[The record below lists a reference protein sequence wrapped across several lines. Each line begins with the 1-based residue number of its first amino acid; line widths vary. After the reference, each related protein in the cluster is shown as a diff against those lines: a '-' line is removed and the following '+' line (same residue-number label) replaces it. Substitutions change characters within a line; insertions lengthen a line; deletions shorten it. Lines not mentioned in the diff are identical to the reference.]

1 MAMYGA
7 ASSEVS
13 GFFSHLA
20 SLFFIWGSFKQFLP
34 RPFVDSF
41 WNKAMAYFKPEIS
54 IKFYENFN
62 GRDCI
67 KRNEAYTAVDTYLR
81 MNVSES
87 GSPSQGPFSN
97 GVIRYYK
104 LTYNRKYH
112 KIITEKYL
120 HYKAGKSSP
129 EESKGSC
136 SQIILTVN
144 GLIVFEHPGTFQT
157 LAMDPKKKEEIINDL
172 INFTNRKEY
181 YAKIG
186 KAWRRGYLLYGPPG
200 TGKSTMIAAMAN
212 FLDYDIY
219 NIELTAIK
227 DNTEL
232 RMMLSETTNRSIIVI
247 EDIDCSLELTGSR
260 KKKKREE
267 GKGGESKVTLSGI
280 LNFIDGLASAC
291 GEEKIIVFTTN
302 HIEKLDPA
310 LIRRGRMDK
319 HIELS
324 YCKFEAFKVLAKN
337 YLDID
342 SHPLFEKINHL
353 LEEVNIS
360 PADVAENLMPKTEVG
375 GTDASLESLIQAL
388 ETVREEKTLGKGG
401 TQDKECRE
409 QESE

>member
-1 MAMYGA
+1 MIEFP
-7 ASSEVS
+7 SQRSVS
-13 GFFSHLA
+13 KGPKSAQLSMDKNA
-20 SLFFIWGSFKQFLP
+20 VVWDK
-34 RPFVDSF
+34 
-41 WNKAMAYFKPEIS
+41 Y
-54 IKFYENFN
+54 N
-62 GRDCI
+62 GI
-67 KRNEAYTAVDTYLR
+67 MVKWYSG

-120 HYKAGKSSP
+120 HYVISEGREIKSRRKQRKLFSNNSYC
-129 EESKGSC
+129 EW
-136 SQIILTVN
+136 TD
-144 GLIVFEHPGTFQT
+144 IVFEHPGTFQT

-353 LEEVNIS
+353 FEEVNIS

-388 ETVREEKTLGKGG
+388 ETVRDEKTLGKGG

>member
-1 MAMYGA
+1 
-7 ASSEVS
+7 
-13 GFFSHLA
+13 
-20 SLFFIWGSFKQFLP
+20 
-34 RPFVDSF
+34 
-41 WNKAMAYFKPEIS
+41 
-54 IKFYENFN
+54 
-62 GRDCI
+62 
-67 KRNEAYTAVDTYLR
+67 

-97 GVIRYYK
+97 GVISYYK

-120 HYKAGKSSP
+120 HYVISQGREISP
-129 EESKGSC
+129 KESKRKQLIQTGPYC
-136 SQIILTVN
+136 EWTD
-144 GLIVFEHPGTFQT
+144 IVFKHPGTFQT
-157 LAMDPKKKEEIINDL
+157 LAMDPKKEEIINDL

-186 KAWRRGYLLYGPPG
+186 KAWRRRYLLYGPPG

-227 DNTEL
+227 DDTEL
-232 RMMLSETTNRSIIVI
+232 RMLLSETTNRSIIVI

-260 KKKKREE
+260 KNKKREE

-280 LNFIDGLASAC
+280 LNFINGLASAC

-337 YLDID
+337 YLDIV

-360 PADVAENLMPKTEVG
+360 PTDVAENLMPKTEVG
-375 GTDASLESLIQAL
+375 DTDASLESLIQAL
-388 ETVREEKTLGKGG
+388 ETVREEQILGKGG